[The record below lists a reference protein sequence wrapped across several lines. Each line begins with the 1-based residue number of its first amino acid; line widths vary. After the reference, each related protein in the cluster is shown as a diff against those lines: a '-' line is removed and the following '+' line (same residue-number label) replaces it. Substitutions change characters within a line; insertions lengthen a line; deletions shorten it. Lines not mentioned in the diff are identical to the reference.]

1 MLSLILLALQ
11 GKCSLLISEIL
22 GKWHKVKEQQMVEQ
36 KYEPKGIYLSPPV
49 YSASCMN
56 VLSALISLKGN
67 SSARR

>member
-36 KYEPKGIYLSPPV
+36 KYEPKGIYLSP
-49 YSASCMN
+49 
-56 VLSALISLKGN
+56 LSILPPA
-67 SSARR
+67 